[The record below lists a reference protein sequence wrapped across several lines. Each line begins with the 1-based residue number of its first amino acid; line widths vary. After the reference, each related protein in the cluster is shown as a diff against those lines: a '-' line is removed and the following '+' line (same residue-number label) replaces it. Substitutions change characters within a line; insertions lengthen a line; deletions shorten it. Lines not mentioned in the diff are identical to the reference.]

1 MLWALKPTPSLLSS
15 PISLFFI
22 SSLKKTPV
30 LGCVVCLILFQNQNS
45 PDNPNLAGNSLS
57 VSRTLKSFSDLTLR
71 CHSSTTIERKK
82 PFFLIYLF
90 SSWALNPTLSS
101 SLSKNTCVVLC
112 CLSGLSQ
119 NLNSPD
125 DPNLVGNSLF
135 VGWILKPFY
144 HLTPVFTPQQQLILG
159 WHFKTW
165 IKGVFLLPPNFLM
178 TFPFVQRYLSNSTPL
193 PHFSFVNFYTMILTI
208 WWSSVLNSEII
219 LLLHFFFGVVLEEN
233 ICSFFLSSYLINL

>member
-1 MLWALKPTPSLLSS
+1 MNSQIFFRSHTTLSLLNNDWK
-15 PISLFFI
+15 
-22 SSLKKTPV
+22 KKT
-30 LGCVVCLILFQNQNS
+30 LFLNLFIFVV
-45 PDNPNLAGNSLS
+45 GN
-57 VSRTLKSFSDLTLR
+57 
-71 CHSSTTIERKK
+71 
-82 PFFLIYLF
+82 
-90 SSWALNPTLSS
+90 LNPTLSL
-101 SLSKNTCVVLC
+101 SLKALVLCCVVLC

-119 NLNSPD
+119 YLNSRD

-144 HLTPVFTPQQQLILG
+144 HITPVFTSQQQLILG

-193 PHFSFVNFYTMILTI
+193 SHFSFVNFYTMILTI
-208 WWSSVLNSEII
+208 WWSSVLNSEIL

-233 ICSFFLSSYLINL
+233 ICSSFSVILSYKSLTLTSILVFYQSHSYIYPVK